1 MNCIYLKHFM
11 KRRNKY
17 SYRCYSDVGAWS
29 SQSRKIVDYKNSLI
43 KKPTHGNPPSEASYI
58 GPSLSDDQLIT
69 SMLRDA
75 VEKQQDMLTD
85 ILRRLASVET
95 TKFHLYLLD

>member
-1 MNCIYLKHFM
+1 
-11 KRRNKY
+11 
-17 SYRCYSDVGAWS
+17 
-29 SQSRKIVDYKNSLI
+29 
-43 KKPTHGNPPSEASYI
+43 
-58 GPSLSDDQLIT
+58 
-69 SMLRDA
+69 MLRDA